1 MDIKEKSLVLHSK
14 LNGKLEVNSK
24 KNITTKED
32 LSLLYSPGVAKPCE
46 EIHKNEE
53 DIYKYTIKKNTVA
66 VVSDGSAVLGLGN
79 IGAKA
84 AIPVMEGKAVLFKEF
99 AGVDAF
105 PICIDTND
113 TNKIIETV
121 RLIAPVFGAINLEDI
136 SAPRCVEIENTL
148 KECLDIPV
156 FHDDQHGTAVVVLA
170 GIINALKIVGK
181 TFEDIKVVVN
191 GDGSAGYA
199 ISKMLYNFNVKNI
212 VVCGIDGIIKE
223 DEKNNIVQNE
233 LLKFTNPNGEKGKLK
248 DALKGSDVFIG
259 VSRGNIVDYKM
270 IESMNKDAIV
280 FAMANPTPEIMPD
293 DAKKGGARIVGTGR
307 SDFNNQVNNVLAFPG
322 IFKGALEAGVRQITE
337 EMKVAAAKAIADCVK
352 ESDLSE
358 DNILPLALDRN
369 VANEVAKAVYD
380 IGIKTKCSFN
390 I

>member
-1 MDIKEKSLVLHSK
+1 MTH
-14 LNGKLEVNSK
+14 
-24 KNITTKED
+24 TK
-32 LSLLYSPGVAKPCE
+32 
-46 EIHKNEE
+46 
-53 DIYKYTIKKNTVA
+53 
-66 VVSDGSAVLGLGN
+66 
-79 IGAKA
+79 
-84 AIPVMEGKAVLFKEF
+84 
-99 AGVDAF
+99 
-105 PICIDTND
+105 
-113 TNKIIETV
+113 KIIETIK
-121 RLIAPVFGAINLEDI
+121 LIAPVFGAINLEDI
-136 SAPRCVEIENTL
+136 SAPRCVEIENAL

-181 TFEDIKVVVN
+181 KFENIKVVVN

-223 DEKNNIVQNE
+223 DENNNIVQNE
-233 LLKFTNPNGEKGKLK
+233 LLKFTNPNGEEGKLE

-259 VSRGNIVDYKM
+259 VSKGNIVDYKM
-270 IESMNKDAIV
+270 IERMNDDAIV

-293 DAKKGGARIVGTGR
+293 EAKRGGAKIVGTGR
-307 SDFNNQVNNVLAFPG
+307 SDFDNQVNNVLAFPG
-322 IFKGALEAGVRQITE
+322 IFKGALEAGVKQITE
-337 EMKVAAAKAIADCVK
+337 EMKVAAAKAIASCVL

-369 VANEVAKAVYD
+369 VSDKVAKAVYD
-380 IGIKTKCSFN
+380 IGKSEAECGFN